1 MKNLSRFILL
11 AFLLI
16 GKNTFADN
24 QTERCLTEE
33 AIKKL
38 TEKKLEFEDCQP
50 YKDFI
55 YVYTGKG
62 KKRKIGMVDAD
73 GNIILPLQKIDTI
86 SWISKKYKT
95 MIVSKKGKYGM
106 IDFTGKVIV
115 PFKYK
120 NIDISGIPLS
130 EDYLKNENT
139 FFIWK
144 DKNTYGLMREN
155 GEMIIP
161 VEYDIRGN
169 NNRLE
174 LMLANTVSNYNV
186 IVLSKKTKKGW
197 KRTWMEIETGKMLV
211 PMEYEK
217 IGLLGNYFPNV
228 KIYQVGNKNL
238 SGLIDANGKMILPVE
253 YENIW
258 GYVMNDIFVMELV
271 KNGKQIR
278 MYMDKTGKFISED
291 EANKLSNP

>member
-106 IDFTGKVIV
+106 IDFTGKVII

-120 NIDISGIPLS
+120 NIDQGGFELGNGGII
-130 EDYLKNENT
+130 
-139 FFIWK
+139 FVIWK
-144 DKNTYGLMREN
+144 NKNIYGLVQEN

-169 NNRLE
+169 E
-174 LMLANTVSNYNV
+174 LGQFTTIKSDDLSTHDV
-186 IVLSKKTKKGW
+186 IVLAKKDKKGW
-197 KRTWMEIETGKMLV
+197 KRTWMEVQTGKMLV

-217 IGLLGNYFPNV
+217 IGLFGNYFPNV
-228 KIYQVGNKNL
+228 IIYQVSNKNL